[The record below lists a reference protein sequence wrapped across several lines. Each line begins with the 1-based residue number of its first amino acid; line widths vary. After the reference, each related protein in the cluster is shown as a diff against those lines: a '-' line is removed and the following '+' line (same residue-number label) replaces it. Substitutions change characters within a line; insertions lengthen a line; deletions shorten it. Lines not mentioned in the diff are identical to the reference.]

1 MKKKDVIEAEIV
13 ENYDEEEKSYF
24 FPRFIAYILDV
35 LLVGMLAT
43 LILSVVPTD
52 KNYDKYMK
60 EYETIQTNYIEKKID
75 TNEYMEKSKDVVY
88 EIDKIAV
95 PGTLIKVVLYI
106 GYFVVFQAYNK
117 GQTLG
122 KKIMKIKVIN
132 TKKDELSGSSK
143 VTVNQIAIRSIII
156 NSIGINILM
165 IGSVLFMGKDSY
177 YYASLSIQGLSF
189 LIIVVSLLMI
199 FFRKDGKGLHDVAA
213 NTKVVACK

>member
-1 MKKKDVIEAEIV
+1 
-13 ENYDEEEKSYF
+13 
-24 FPRFIAYILDV
+24 
-35 LLVGMLAT
+35 
-43 LILSVVPTD
+43 
-52 KNYDKYMK
+52 MK
-60 EYETIQTNYIEKKID
+60 EYETIQADYLKKD
-75 TNEYMEKSKDVVY
+75 MSASEYLEKSKDVVY

-95 PGTLIKVVLYI
+95 PSTLIKVVLYI

-122 KKIMKIKVIN
+122 KKLMKIKVIN
-132 TKKDELSGSSK
+132 TKKDELTGSNK

-156 NSIGINILM
+156 NSIAINLLM
-165 IGSVLFMGKDSY
+165 VGSVLFMGKDSY